1 MRIRFH
7 FRLVPFVAAVLLVAL
22 GIVLA
27 QWQIRRAHEKQ
38 QIEAQSLVRSNAPAI
53 ELTGPVQD
61 VDTLEFRRVTVRGH
75 FVAAWPLYLDNRP
88 QDGRPGFYVLMPFKL
103 SGSDAHV
110 LVERG
115 WIGLNLA
122 HRTQISPYRT
132 PVDEIVISGIVR
144 RQAGHVMQLG
154 SAAKLEPGVILQN
167 LDSATLRNASGL
179 AIQPFVIEQANTAQN
194 AQDGLVRNWPVAS
207 SGIERHQ
214 GYAFQWYALALM
226 AFLFFVVTGFRRE
239 PT

>member
-7 FRLVPFVAAVLLVAL
+7 FRLIPFVAAVLLVAL

-38 QIEAQSLVRSNAPAI
+38 QIEAQSMVRSAAPAI

-61 VDTLEFRRVTVRGH
+61 VDALEFRRVTVRGH

-122 HRTQISPYRT
+122 NRTQILPYRT
-132 PVDEIVISGIVR
+132 PAEEIVITGIVR
-144 RQAGHVMQLG
+144 RQTGHVMQLG
-154 SAAKLEPGVILQN
+154 SAAKLAPGAILQN
-167 LDSATLRNASGL
+167 LNNAELRNVSGL
-179 AIQPFVIEQANTAQN
+179 PIQPFVIEQANTPQN

-239 PT
+239 PS